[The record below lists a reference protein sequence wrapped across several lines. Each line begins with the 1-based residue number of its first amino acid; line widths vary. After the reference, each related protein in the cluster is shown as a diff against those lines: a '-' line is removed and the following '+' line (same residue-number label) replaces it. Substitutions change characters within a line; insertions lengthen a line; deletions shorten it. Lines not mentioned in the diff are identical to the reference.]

1 MYWVNIFNSAFI
13 IIIII
18 IIIIAAWHTR
28 TAYLTLKAGF
38 MRNWERSR
46 ERR

>member
-28 TAYLTLKAGF
+28 TAYLTLKEGF
-38 MRNWERSR
+38 MINWERSR